1 LVQTTLLTLGIAI
14 ILALVAAL
22 VGPAMIDWQDYKTQF
37 EEQAKQTLGPDV
49 RVGGTIDVRLLP
61 TPSIVLGD
69 VQIGPAESSRKV
81 SARGLSM
88 ELSLSSLMRGD
99 IRANQVTLERPE
111 VRIALDK
118 SGALPM
124 PGLALRFDADRL
136 AIERLTITDGQITLV
151 DAASGA
157 ATLAVEGLNV
167 SGEVGSLIGPFR
179 LEGAFSVHGARYT
192 YRLAGSRRGDDGGM
206 KIRLGLGSAARAL
219 DFDTDGTV
227 WISSGSPRFEG
238 AATLT
243 RLVAVSPDGGGHTA
257 VFNEPFKVSGKVQAS
272 TTSVQ
277 IDKMEMTYGLDP
289 RIIRLSGVATLG
301 LGQDPRLT
309 GALAARQIDFD
320 RVLPSEQKRS
330 PFETVKLLVDKLA
343 ELPKPPLPVHLAVN
357 VDSLLA
363 GGATVSSLH
372 GAVDSAAD
380 GWNLDKLDLRA
391 PGATQVT
398 TRGKLTLADRHKVEF
413 QGPIKVESNDPAVFF
428 AWIEGRSASGRPPLG
443 PMNGSGTV
451 TLGHERVAVDGLKA
465 EIEHKTLTGRIAYR
479 FAAPAAAPRLEAD
492 LSGVEFDFDRA
503 LATGQALFAATS
515 FERPGEVDLTLDI
528 GRASWMGVEA
538 RKAQAKLTYDRS
550 GLKIERLSIAD
561 IAGASIDASGRL
573 DTAADAWR
581 GSVAVTAGAQ
591 RLDGL
596 TVLADKFLPQIRL
609 EGWLPQVSDTL
620 RKYAPRVAP
629 LKVTARLDLE
639 PQPGAANGRTAA
651 KLKLNGTMAGIDVNI
666 DGTGAG
672 EIADPAAATLVV
684 GGKLDAPD
692 GRALASLI
700 GLDALAAVEP
710 RPARMTFA
718 VDGVANKT
726 LQVNGRFTGADL
738 NASAEGPVTAAG
750 DGTLD
755 VTFRAAST
763 KLPRRAGGP
772 AAAAD
777 LHAHLA
783 IRGSE
788 VATTDLAGKLAGSAV
803 KGAFTVGVGRPLRV
817 NGRIEINDQADA
829 AELFAILIGAP
840 RSTGAGMTGA
850 GTTGLGTAAPAQEW
864 TAEPFGTPAAP
875 PMEGRVEFKAA
886 SAQWTAGTRDA
897 ARDAREIV
905 GAIRFDPSISGFF
918 LTDMTGRVAD
928 GRFALDG
935 EVRRSAAGVFV
946 ESHVKVT
953 GADLPVLLAG
963 VVRTPAA
970 GRLTLEA
977 DLQGAGLSPAS
988 LVGSL
993 SGQGTLTVEN
1003 LEISGLNPVA
1013 TDAVLDAVEKERRL
1027 VSDAGRAAMIA
1038 STALDNGKV
1047 KIASMTTPIRIADG
1061 RAQLSKVE
1069 ASAANADISGLI
1081 SLALADWQL
1090 NARFTLTGPPR
1101 KNAPNAERPAMTV
1114 TARGPLAQAQRSV
1127 DVAGLINWA
1136 QQRAIDGETRRLEEA
1151 EKERKRVDDQIEQ
1164 RRRPS
1169 DTGPGG
1175 AGGPAGAGSAGAGVA
1190 APAGV
1195 SPQGAAQGT
1204 AVFDRGGGVRPGFV
1218 PAAPTGP

>member
-22 VGPAMIDWQDYKTQF
+22 VGPAMIDWQDYKAQF

-61 TPSIVLGD
+61 SPSIVLGD

-99 IRANQVTLERPE
+99 IRANQVTLDRPE

-124 PGLALRFDADRL
+124 PGLALNFDADRL

-179 LEGAFSVHGARYT
+179 LDGAFSVHGERYT

-206 KIRLGLGSAARAL
+206 KIRLGLGSTARAL

-227 WISSGSPRFEG
+227 WLGGGSPRFEG

-243 RLVAVSPDGGGHTA
+243 RLVAVSSDGSGRAA
-257 VFNEPFKVSGKVQAS
+257 VFNEPFKVAGKVKAS
-272 TTSVQ
+272 TASVQ
-277 IDKMEMTYGLDP
+277 IDKMEMTYGQEP
-289 RIIRLSGVATLG
+289 RIIRVSGVATLG
-301 LGQDPRLT
+301 LGQDPRLS
-309 GALAARQIDFD
+309 GALAVRQIDFD

-380 GWNLDKLDLRA
+380 GWSLDKLDLRA

-398 TRGKLTLADRHKVEF
+398 TTGKLTVTDRHKVEF
-413 QGPIKVESNDPAVFF
+413 QGPVKVESNDPAVFF

-451 TLGHERVAVDGLKA
+451 TLGHERVAVEGLKA
-465 EIEHKTLTGRIAYR
+465 EIEHKALTGRVAYR
-479 FAAPAAAPRLEAD
+479 FTTPGAAPRLEVD

-503 LATGQALFAATS
+503 LTTGQGLFAATS

-561 IAGASIDASGRL
+561 MAGASIDASGRL
-573 DTAADAWR
+573 DTAADTWR
-581 GSVAVTAGAQ
+581 GSVAVAAGAQ
-591 RLDGL
+591 RLDGVA
-596 TVLADKFLPQIRL
+596 VLAEKFLPQTHL
-609 EGWLPQVSDTL
+609 EGWLPQVSDAL
-620 RKYAPRVAP
+620 RKYGPHVAP

-639 PQPGAANGRTAA
+639 PQPGAASGRTAA
-651 KLKLNGTMAGIDVNI
+651 KLKLNGTMAGVDVNI

-672 EIADPAAATLVV
+672 EIADPAAATVLV
-684 GGKLDAPD
+684 GGKLDAAD

-700 GLDALAAVEP
+700 GLDVLANVEP

-750 DGTLD
+750 GGTLD

-763 KLPRRAGGP
+763 KLPRRAGGT

-803 KGAFTVGVGRPLRV
+803 KGALTVGAGRPLRV

-829 AELFAILIGAP
+829 AELFAVLTGAP
-840 RSTGAGMTGA
+840 R
-850 GTTGLGTAAPAQEW
+850 TTGLGTTTGLGAAAPAQEW
-864 TAEPFGTPAAP
+864 TAEPFGTPAPP

-886 SAQWTAGTRDA
+886 SAQWTAGARDA
-897 ARDAREIV
+897 ARDARDIA
-905 GAIRFDPSISGFF
+905 GAIRFDSSVSGFF
-918 LTDMTGRVAD
+918 LTDVTGRVAD

-935 EVRRSAAGVFV
+935 EVRRSATGVFV
-946 ESHVKVT
+946 KSHVKVT
-953 GADLPVLLAG
+953 GADLLVLLSGA
-963 VVRTPAA
+963 VRTPAT
-970 GRLTLEA
+970 GRLSLEA

-993 SGQGTLTVEN
+993 SGQGTVTVEN
-1003 LEISGLNPVA
+1003 LEISGLNPAA
-1013 TDAVLDAVEKERRL
+1013 TDAVLDALEKDRRL
-1027 VSDAGRAAMIA
+1027 ANDAGRAAMIA
-1038 STALDNGKV
+1038 GMALDNGKV
-1047 KIASMTTPIRIADG
+1047 KIASMTTPIRIAEG
-1061 RAQLSKVE
+1061 RAQLSKVDG
-1069 ASAANADISGLI
+1069 SAANADIAGLI
-1081 SLALADWQL
+1081 SLGLADWQV

-1101 KNAPNAERPAMTV
+1101 KNAPGAERPAMTV
-1114 TARGPLAQAQRSV
+1114 TARGPLAQAQRGV
-1127 DVAGLINWA
+1127 DVAALINWA
-1136 QQRAIDGETRRLEEA
+1136 QQRAIDVETRRLEEI
-1151 EKERKRVDDQIEQ
+1151 EKERKRAEDQMEQ
-1164 RRRPS
+1164 RRRQS
-1169 DTGPGG
+1169 DTGPGS
-1175 AGGPAGAGSAGAGVA
+1175 AGGPPAGAGGAGAGVA
-1190 APAGV
+1190 APGV

-1204 AVFDRGGGVRPGFV
+1204 AIFDRGVVRPGSV